1 MNTDAT
7 TRTISALIGL
17 SVFVVALVS
26 GLAVENSGVTIL
38 TRAVVAL
45 VFGHALGTAVAAAG
59 RVAIREYSHKYRANM
74 PIDEEEMNELE
85 ARLAAPR

>member
-7 TRTISALIGL
+7 TRTISALIAL
-17 SVFVVALVS
+17 SVFVVAVVS

-38 TRAVVAL
+38 TRALIAL
-45 VFGHALGTAVAAAG
+45 ACGQALGIAVAAAA
-59 RVAIREYSHKYRANM
+59 RVAIREYSQEYRANA
-74 PIDEEEMNELE
+74 PIDEKEMNELE